1 MNKTFGNI
9 GIVISLI
16 LVGTS
21 GASANTSTL
30 GLNVPQLGTAK
41 TYAVLT
47 ATRIENNGYTNTAST
62 TQGNDLGISTS
73 FDLSNWDDRD
83 IVGRTN
89 FNNEAARTA
98 QDDLTKAYVK
108 ASTLKATVIDSHLGG
123 KTLKPG
129 VYVSKTG
136 LFWITGTLTLDTMGN
151 PNARFV
157 FRTVDSM
164 RTSARS
170 KVVIKGGKPACNV
183 YWRIPGIAT
192 LGQDST
198 MVGHVMSNTYII
210 LQRNVKLYGQVL
222 VRKGGAFLYDSYIKN
237 QVCR

>member
-1 MNKTFGNI
+1 
-9 GIVISLI
+9 
-16 LVGTS
+16 
-21 GASANTSTL
+21 
-30 GLNVPQLGTAK
+30 
-41 TYAVLT
+41 
-47 ATRIENNGYTNTAST
+47 
-62 TQGNDLGISTS
+62 
-73 FDLSNWDDRD
+73 
-83 IVGRTN
+83 
-89 FNNEAARTA
+89 
-98 QDDLTKAYVK
+98 
-108 ASTLKATVIDSHLGG
+108 
-123 KTLKPG
+123 
-129 VYVSKTG
+129 
-136 LFWITGTLTLDTMGN
+136 MGN

-170 KVVIKGGKPACNV
+170 KVVIKDGRLACQV
-183 YWRIPGIAT
+183 YWRIPGIVT